1 MLEWTGE
8 RYIPTAKPEEVGAEI
23 HYEHLHRYYFAAQ
36 FVKGKVVLDLGCGEG
51 YGSYILSKYAKKV
64 VGVDIDDKSIKH
76 ASSTY
81 IRSNLEYRVGSV
93 TSIPVDG
100 EEIFDAVICF
110 EVLEHIAEHEEML
123 QEVKRVL
130 KKDGIFVVSTPNKK
144 VYSDEPNYQ
153 NPFHVKELYFDEF
166 KALLGRY
173 FKHIYFFGQ
182 RVYPSSQIWCLTE
195 DNDRSSE
202 FVIERGERSFVRVEA
217 ERKEPMY
224 FIAIASDSPL
234 KEIDYRSYLT
244 DVSSV
249 LINNFR
255 KYIRHLE
262 KRLRELEVEVG
273 RLNSIVEQ
281 KERQIGDLSA
291 SLDKLNTEVAEKSG
305 RVYELENALKI
316 KDGELSR
323 LQQEIESLRSAVRD
337 REAEIER
344 LNDELERI
352 SGELKD
358 KNEQVSQLTRSLEE
372 KTKELNEFKVKSINL
387 EQKIRGLEGELKEK
401 ESLVGKLRRELDEKE
416 KMIGE
421 LQQESQKVKSE
432 IAAKD
437 EQIKSLTEENIRLS
451 GELDSIKSSVTWR
464 AVMKWHSFVERVAP
478 LGTRRRR
485 WYDLG
490 VKGLRVLVREGFR
503 SFWRKYK
510 IYKQMKKFEVSDQLN
525 KNNLKQKMNKKYEDF
540 AGTDILFKYFN
551 QLMENTK
558 KLEERPEFVPFSEH
572 EKIDSDIKLVAFYL
586 PQFHPIPEND
596 LFWEKGFTEWT
607 NVTKAVPQ
615 FLGHYQPRLPIDLG
629 FYDLRIVDNIK
640 RQVELAKNY
649 GLYGFCFYVYWFGGR
664 KILRTPLD
672 LFYENKDIDIK
683 FCVCWANENWTRR
696 WDGLDDEILLKQ
708 QHSPEDDLEFIK
720 DISKY
725 FMDPRYIKVKG
736 KPLLIVYRAE
746 LLPDPKSTAE
756 RWRKWCRENGIG
768 EIYLACV
775 HSFEHLD
782 PREIGF
788 DAAIDFPPNTYP
800 LTPANEKYRIINP
813 NYRGTIYEYDELVIL
828 SKAFKKPPYKKF
840 RGICPGWDNEPR
852 RPGRGTTI
860 VNSTPEKYEDWL
872 FTLCKY
878 TEENFEPE
886 ERFIFINAWNEW
898 AESAYLEPDRKYGYA
913 YLEATWKALYK
924 HNRLKTGTKLNQKRI
939 GKWSILFISHD
950 ANFGGAQEVLFNVVK
965 WLKSHTRLNLG
976 ILFLS
981 GGPLMDKFAQLVPV
995 GLVDPEKVSKSELEK
1010 KVIEMLGENPDLI
1023 YGNTLVSG
1031 KIYDKIYNF
1040 CPIITHVHELE
1051 TSAMYYAG
1059 KALDKVIKYS
1069 DAYIACSNAVKEFL
1083 VGKFGVNSEKI
1094 YVIHSFIRPSE
1105 KSYLNGKDKLKLRR
1119 SLGIDAGKL
1128 IVIGCGLGL
1137 PFRKGAD
1144 LFIDVGKEIKK
1155 RGLDSRIALYWI
1167 GGFDEN
1173 YYDPVHGYWRSKLA
1187 EIKENRLN
1195 VKFLG
1200 FVDDPRKYMEAADI
1214 FLLPSR
1220 EDPFPLVMLE
1230 AADAGLPIICFD
1242 KSGGAPE
1249 FVKDG
1254 FNGYVVPFK
1263 DIDAIVDKLEYL
1275 LNNQNE
1281 VDRLGGNAKLEVR
1294 KYYIDSIMPKILST
1308 VRKVAK
1314 MPPSITVIVPNYNH
1328 EKFLD
1333 KRLESIFSQT
1343 FQDFEVILMDDAS
1356 TDSSPEILRE
1366 WANKRDDVTLIL
1378 NETNSGS
1385 PFKQWVKAL
1394 PR

>member
-36 FVKGKVVLDLGCGEG
+36 FVKGKVVLNLGCGEG

-401 ESLVGKLRRELDEKE
+401 ESLVERLN
-416 KMIGE
+416 GE
-421 LQQESQKVKSE
+421 LTAREKAIEELRKEEQRVKSE
-432 IAAKD
+432 LAARE
-437 EQIKSLTEENIRLS
+437 EQIRNLTEENIRLAA
-451 GELDSIKSSVTWR
+451 ELDSIKSSVTWR

-490 VKGLRVLVREGFR
+490 IKGLRVLVNEGFK
-503 SFWRKYK
+503 SFWYRFKEYRVS
-510 IYKQMKKFEVSDQLN
+510 KKFQVHSVPVSPVTEEREQEEEEIIDTKVSVIIPT
-525 KNNLKQKMNKKYEDF
+525 KNAGEDFEFTLEKIRNQKGVREIEIIVVDSGSTDNTLEIAKKYGARIF
-540 AGTDILFKYFN
+540 
-551 QLMENTK
+551 
-558 KLEERPEFVPFSEH
+558 R
-572 EKIDSDIKLVAFYL
+572 IK
-586 PQFHPIPEND
+586 
-596 LFWEKGFTEWT
+596 
-607 NVTKAVPQ
+607 
-615 FLGHYQPRLPIDLG
+615 
-629 FYDLRIVDNIK
+629 
-640 RQVELAKNY
+640 
-649 GLYGFCFYVYWFGGR
+649 
-664 KILRTPLD
+664 
-672 LFYENKDIDIK
+672 
-683 FCVCWANENWTRR
+683 
-696 WDGLDDEILLKQ
+696 
-708 QHSPEDDLEFIK
+708 
-720 DISKY
+720 
-725 FMDPRYIKVKG
+725 
-736 KPLLIVYRAE
+736 
-746 LLPDPKSTAE
+746 
-756 RWRKWCRENGIG
+756 
-768 EIYLACV
+768 
-775 HSFEHLD
+775 
-782 PREIGF
+782 
-788 DAAIDFPPNTYP
+788 
-800 LTPANEKYRIINP
+800 
-813 NYRGTIYEYDELVIL
+813 
-828 SKAFKKPPYKKF
+828 
-840 RGICPGWDNEPR
+840 
-852 RPGRGTTI
+852 
-860 VNSTPEKYEDWL
+860 
-872 FTLCKY
+872 
-878 TEENFEPE
+878 PE
-886 ERFIFINAWNEW
+886 EF
-898 AESAYLEPDRKYGYA
+898 
-913 YLEATWKALYK
+913 
-924 HNRLKTGTKLNQKRI
+924 
-939 GKWSILFISHD
+939 
-950 ANFGGAQEVLFNVVK
+950 
-965 WLKSHTRLNLG
+965 
-976 ILFLS
+976 
-981 GGPLMDKFAQLVPV
+981 
-995 GLVDPEKVSKSELEK
+995 
-1010 KVIEMLGENPDLI
+1010 
-1023 YGNTLVSG
+1023 
-1031 KIYDKIYNF
+1031 
-1040 CPIITHVHELE
+1040 
-1051 TSAMYYAG
+1051 
-1059 KALDKVIKYS
+1059 
-1069 DAYIACSNAVKEFL
+1069 
-1083 VGKFGVNSEKI
+1083 
-1094 YVIHSFIRPSE
+1094 
-1105 KSYLNGKDKLKLRR
+1105 
-1119 SLGIDAGKL
+1119 SL
-1128 IVIGCGLGL
+1128 
-1137 PFRKGAD
+1137 
-1144 LFIDVGKEIKK
+1144 
-1155 RGLDSRIALYWI
+1155 
-1167 GGFDEN
+1167 
-1173 YYDPVHGYWRSKLA
+1173 
-1187 EIKENRLN
+1187 
-1195 VKFLG
+1195 
-1200 FVDDPRKYMEAADI
+1200 
-1214 FLLPSR
+1214 
-1220 EDPFPLVMLE
+1220 
-1230 AADAGLPIICFD
+1230 
-1242 KSGGAPE
+1242 
-1249 FVKDG
+1249 
-1254 FNGYVVPFK
+1254 
-1263 DIDAIVDKLEYL
+1263 
-1275 LNNQNE
+1275 
-1281 VDRLGGNAKLEVR
+1281 
-1294 KYYIDSIMPKILST
+1294 
-1308 VRKVAK
+1308 
-1314 MPPSITVIVPNYNH
+1314 
-1328 EKFLD
+1328 
-1333 KRLESIFSQT
+1333 
-1343 FQDFEVILMDDAS
+1343 
-1356 TDSSPEILRE
+1356 
-1366 WANKRDDVTLIL
+1366 
-1378 NETNSGS
+1378 
-1385 PFKQWVKAL
+1385 
-1394 PR
+1394 